1 MEIGKKNYKINR
13 FFGSNEFSASYVIT
27 NIWAFK
33 LTPNHN
39 DIAVFDQT
47 RLPVLNWQPGAYQL
61 INPQMKFDLADIAR
75 SANANTHTHIS
86 LKLNEPEAF
95 PMF

>member
-1 MEIGKKNYKINR
+1 MQLYDKFFNITNQIMPCGNRKKNYKINR

-39 DIAVFDQT
+39 DIAVFD
-47 RLPVLNWQPGAYQL
+47 
-61 INPQMKFDLADIAR
+61 
-75 SANANTHTHIS
+75 
-86 LKLNEPEAF
+86 
-95 PMF
+95 